1 MPTSGDLKSRDSLF
15 CTTPPSPNVNNP
27 NTPTHHPQ
35 IDPATMASDIIW
47 GLTWSTCYQN
57 ACKKSTRNRTMIK
70 KVHIL
75 RGNRLNFKLKHRKA
89 QKSILCG
96 RFGHLYGRAGGK
108 CRIRE
113 SWHICSLSVEL
124 GFSIP
129 FVGADS
135 GFLGLNSGFQSSGF
149 LDSTRKTLLNSEFQ
163 EKNFPTIEIQ
173 VMLHVHRASSS

>member
-1 MPTSGDLKSRDSLF
+1 MS
-15 CTTPPSPNVNNP
+15 TTP
-27 NTPTHHPQ
+27 TPPPTTHK
-35 IDPATMASDIIW
+35 
-47 GLTWSTCYQN
+47 LTQPPWLRILYEVSHEVH
-57 ACKKSTRNRTMIK
+57 AIKMHAK
-70 KVHIL
+70 KVPETVQWVKKFTFWG
-75 RGNRLNFKLKHRKA
+75 GNRLNFKLKHRKA